1 MDFTLKKRLFDRMR
15 DASIALRVSLA
26 YTLYRDQNQRE
37 FVIPNGRF
45 ELAGVGVCSAGWGYL
60 AELSCIAPM
69 RRPESFLISTDLSA
83 NTCPLGKNEARP
95 IPGVMARAWELAD
108 IMNRNAPLAV
118 RGTRMAIRKGLGLP
132 VYEAELLA
140 ENYRMKVAVTD
151 DAKEGSLA
159 FMEKRAPTWTGT

>member
-1 MDFTLKKRLFDRMR
+1 MR

-45 ELAGVGVCSAGWGYL
+45 ELAGVGVCSGGWGYL
-60 AELSCIAPM
+60 AELNCIAPM

-95 IPGVMARAWELAD
+95 IPGVMARAWVVQTFRIYASPSNSGGDQYRYANGLCPGTPVILSNPQPMFQSQTRLSAD
-108 IMNRNAPLAV
+108 HV
-118 RGTRMAIRKGLGLP
+118 RLM
-132 VYEAELLA
+132 E
-140 ENYRMKVAVTD
+140 YREPPPQFAVT
-151 DAKEGSLA
+151 EFPSH
-159 FMEKRAPTWTGT
+159 